1 MNKYEMLYIINNT
14 ISEEEKETVMSKVK
28 SIIEVS
34 DGKILSEEKIGTQK
48 LAYLINRQREGYYV
62 LLNFE
67 AASSIPE
74 ELNRQI
80 RNMNETYRCMIIK
93 K

>member
-34 DGKILSEEKIGTQK
+34 GGKILSEEKIGTQK